1 MQTKLTLTLE
11 QDIIEQAKRYA
22 NAHGKNLSELVSNY
36 FKFLVE
42 RNTANEPKQ
51 SIKSERVKRLK
62 GIIKLEP
69 DFDYKGIVK
78 STTPAFGHPFKS

>member
-11 QDIIEQAKRYA
+11 QDVIEQAKRYA
-22 NAHGKNLSELVSNY
+22 SAHGKSLSELVSNY

-42 RNTANEPKQ
+42 RKTEAEPKQ
-51 SIKSERVKRLK
+51 RIKSERVKRLK

-69 DFDYKGIVK
+69 DFDYKGMLAAEK
-78 STTPAFGHPFKS
+78 EAKYGK